1 MIIGKELQD
10 ENKYLNKTIG
20 KITDLLN
27 SYGVSS
33 EEQDKEIIK
42 HRKFLW
48 DNRNELDEI
57 EINENCG
64 QVALNEQLHAK
75 KISRIRTLEKQLSNP
90 YFARIDFKED
100 GEESESFYIGLS
112 TVEDEDN
119 FDIFVF
125 DWRSPVA
132 NMFYDFEVGPA
143 YYDAPV
149 RRIEG
154 HIEFTRQYNI
164 RNGEIV
170 FMHNS
175 NESLC
180 DEALTSML
188 SGNATDKMKNIVASI
203 QKEQNDIIRSDDSK
217 ILFIQGAAGSGKTSI
232 ALHRSAY
239 LLYKHRKNLS
249 ADNILIFSPNEVFAE
264 YISDVLP
271 ELGESNIRQTTFE
284 IFSKRFLPSN
294 YLYESKNDHLDY
306 IYSNHTDLKT
316 FKLRTKSMEYKNTLD
331 FMNTLNKFILDIP
344 RLITNVT
351 PITIEG
357 VQIVS
362 KKSVE
367 KTIFERFKDIPF
379 LNRIDVVKQSLF
391 SQVENKYLSSKD
403 NSHFDYVEDKKTFYD
418 FCKAQVDLQVD
429 AMIKTLDSVAIYKS
443 LWSNIEKY
451 TDIDLNNTKD
461 LTLNY
466 LNNNEVKFE
475 DITPI
480 IYIRS
485 SLEGFRSYGNMKHV
499 LVDEAQ
505 DYSPL
510 FYEIVKR
517 SFPNASLTIMGDLNQ
532 RIDKH
537 SNVKSRNSI
546 TNVFNDVKTVVL
558 TKSYRSTGNIT
569 NFTKDILETHEPIE
583 AVDRIGDNPT
593 IHIVNNNLE
602 ERISTKINEMKDKGY
617 KSIAIIC
624 KNKENSK
631 KLYSSLK
638 ELNDDINLIIS
649 DKCEFKIGINVISSY
664 IAKGL
669 EFDGVILADGES
681 YLSIEDKHLFYT
693 ACTRALHELDIV
705 YTGKVSKPLEKHVKK
720 NFQKQLT
727 RKK

>member
-1 MIIGKELQD
+1 MLIGKDLCD
-10 ENKYLNKTIG
+10 EKVYLKNTLE
-20 KITDLLN
+20 KINDLLK
-27 SYGVSS
+27 SYGASS
-33 EEQDKEIIK
+33 DEQDKEIIK

-64 QVALNEQLHAK
+64 QVALNEQLHSK

-90 YFARIDFKED
+90 YFARLDFKED
-100 GEESESFYIGLS
+100 GEDAESFYIGLS
-112 TVEDEDN
+112 TVEYEDN

-149 RRIEG
+149 RRIQGE
-154 HIEFTRQYNI
+154 IEFTRQYNI
-164 RNGEIV
+164 KNGEIV

-217 ILFIQGAAGSGKTSI
+217 VLFIQGAAGSGKTSI

-249 ADNILIFSPNEVFAE
+249 AENILIFSPNEVFAE

-284 IFSKRFLPSN
+284 LYSKRFLPTN

-306 IYSNHTDLKT
+306 IYSNIIDLNE
-316 FKLRTKSMEYKNTLD
+316 FKKRTKAMEYKNTLQ
-331 FMNTLNKFILDIP
+331 FMDVLNSFTLDIP
-344 RLITNVT
+344 RLITNVK
-351 PITIEG
+351 PIVIEG
-357 VQIVS
+357 SQIVS

-367 KTIFERFKDIPF
+367 NTFFERFKDIPF
-379 LNRIDVVKQSLF
+379 LNRIDVIKQSLF

-418 FCKAQVDLQVD
+418 YCKNQVDIQVD
-429 AMIKTLDSVAIYKS
+429 SMVDTLDNVAIYKL
-443 LWSNIEKY
+443 LWDNIEKY
-451 TDIDLNNTKD
+451 TDLD
-461 LTLNY
+461 LTDIKEITLSS
-466 LNNNEVKFE
+466 LNNNEVKYE

-480 IYIRS
+480 IYIRAA
-485 SLEGFRSYGNMKHV
+485 LEGFRTYGNMKHL
-499 LVDEAQ
+499 LVDECQ

-510 FYEIVKR
+510 FYEIVKK

-537 SNVKSRNSI
+537 SNVKSRDAI
-546 TNVFNDVKTVVL
+546 TNVFNDIKTVVL
-558 TKSYRSTGNIT
+558 TKSYRSTANIT
-569 NFTKDILETHEPIE
+569 NFTKDILDTHEPIE
-583 AVDRIGDNPT
+583 AVDRIGENPT
-593 IHIVNNNLE
+593 IYLVNNNLN
-602 ERISTKINEMKDKGY
+602 ERISEKIIEMQNKCY

-624 KNKENSK
+624 KNKENCE

-638 ELNDDINLIIS
+638 SIGTDVNLIVS
-649 DKCEFKIGINVISSY
+649 DKCEFKIGINIISSY

-669 EFDGVILADGES
+669 EFDGVILADGEN
-681 YLSIEDKHLFYT
+681 YLSNEDKHLFYT
-693 ACTRALHELDIV
+693 ACTRALHELHIF
-705 YTGKVSKPLEKHVKK
+705 TNTSLEEILPKDSSYYSIIKY
-720 NFQKQLT
+720 
-727 RKK
+727 

>member
-451 TDIDLNNTKD
+451 TDIDLKNTKD

-693 ACTRALHELDIV
+693 ACTRALHELHI
-705 YTGKVSKPLEKHVKK
+705 YTNTSLE
-720 NFQKQLT
+720 NILPQDNSLYT
-727 RKK
+727 LIDN

>member
-119 FDIFVF
+119 FDIFIF

-693 ACTRALHELDIV
+693 ACTRALHELHI
-705 YTGKVSKPLEKHVKK
+705 YTNTSLE
-720 NFQKQLT
+720 NILPQDNSLYT
-727 RKK
+727 LIDN

>member
-1 MIIGKELQD
+1 MIIGRDLID
-10 ENKYLNKTIG
+10 ENKYLNNTIK
-20 KITDLLN
+20 KIHELLD

-33 EEQDKEIIK
+33 KEQDKEIIN

-90 YFARIDFKED
+90 YFSRLDFRED
-100 GEESESFYIGLS
+100 GEEAESFYIGLS

-149 RRIEG
+149 RRVEG
-154 HIEFTRQYNI
+154 HIDFTRQYNI
-164 RNGEIV
+164 KNGEIV

-284 IFSKRFLPSN
+284 IYSKRFLPSN
-294 YLYESKNDHLDY
+294 YLYENKNDHLDY
-306 IYSNHTDLKT
+306 IYSNHTDLNA
-316 FKLRTKSMEYKNTLD
+316 FKLRAKSMEYKNTLE
-331 FMNTLNKFILDIP
+331 FMEALNKFVFDIP
-344 RLITNVT
+344 KLITNVT
-351 PITIEG
+351 PIIIEG
-357 VQIVS
+357 EQIIS

-367 KTIFERFKDIPF
+367 NTIFERFKDIPY
-379 LNRIDVVKQSLF
+379 LNRIEVVKQSLF

-418 FCKAQVDLQVD
+418 FCKAQVDAQVD
-429 AMIKTLDSVAIYKS
+429 AMIKTLDSVDIYKL

-451 TDIDLNNTKD
+451 TNMDLNSTKE

-499 LVDEAQ
+499 LIDEAQ
-505 DYSPL
+505 DYSML
-510 FYEIVKR
+510 QFIVLKE
-517 SFPNASLTIMGDLNQ
+517 LTGCKSYTIVGDSNQ
-532 RIDKH
+532 RLIKVEEEPAMLKLK
-537 SNVKSRNSI
+537 SLFGGFVKNYAL
-546 TNVFNDVKTVVL
+546 N
-558 TKSYRSTGNIT
+558 KSYRSTFQIMEYASKLLDQNAIVPFVRKGK
-569 NFTKDILETHEPIE
+569 FDVEEVEVKDEDDLIDTILETLEDYDDE
-583 AVDRIGDNPT
+583 NYDN
-593 IHIVNNNLE
+593 
-602 ERISTKINEMKDKGY
+602 
-617 KSIAIIC
+617 IAIIT
-624 KNKENSK
+624 KDKEELK
-631 KLYSSLK
+631 KIAPELK
-638 ELNDDINLIIS
+638 KFTKLLAFDRED
-649 DKCEFKIGINVISSY
+649 VIYRGGKVIVPSY
-664 IAKGL
+664 YAKGL
-669 EFDGVILADGES
+669 EFDGVIIVNFDDNTDDLVKYIMA
-681 YLSIEDKHLFYT
+681 
-693 ACTRALHELDIV
+693 TRALHRL
-705 YTGKVSKPLEKHVKK
+705 KVV
-720 NFQKQLT
+720 NY
-727 RKK
+727 RMGRI

>member
-443 LWSNIEKY
+443 LWSNIETY
-451 TDIDLNNTKD
+451 TDIDLKNTKD

-499 LVDEAQ
+499 LVDESQ

-693 ACTRALHELDIV
+693 ACTRALHELHI
-705 YTGKVSKPLEKHVKK
+705 YTNTSLE
-720 NFQKQLT
+720 NILPQDNSLYT
-727 RKK
+727 LIDN

>member
-546 TNVFNDVKTVVL
+546 TDVFNDVKTVVL

-693 ACTRALHELDIV
+693 ACTRALHELHI
-705 YTGKVSKPLEKHVKK
+705 YTNTSLE
-720 NFQKQLT
+720 NILPQDNSLYT
-727 RKK
+727 LIDN

>member
-451 TDIDLNNTKD
+451 TDIDLKNTKD

-475 DITPI
+475 DITSI

-485 SLEGFRSYGNMKHV
+485 SLEGFRRYGNMKHV
-499 LVDEAQ
+499 IVDEAQ

-546 TNVFNDVKTVVL
+546 TDVFNDVKTVVL

-693 ACTRALHELDIV
+693 ACTRALHELHI
-705 YTGKVSKPLEKHVKK
+705 YTNTSLE
-720 NFQKQLT
+720 NILPQDNSLYT
-727 RKK
+727 LIDN

>member
-1 MIIGKELQD
+1 MLIGKDLCD
-10 ENKYLNKTIG
+10 EKVYLKNTLE
-20 KITDLLN
+20 KINDLLK
-27 SYGVSS
+27 SYGASS
-33 EEQDKEIIK
+33 DEQDKEIIK

-64 QVALNEQLHAK
+64 QVALNEQLHSK

-90 YFARIDFKED
+90 YFARLDFKED
-100 GEESESFYIGLS
+100 GEDAESFYIGLS

-149 RRIEG
+149 RRIQGE
-154 HIEFTRQYNI
+154 IEFTRQYNI
-164 RNGEIV
+164 KNGEIV

-217 ILFIQGAAGSGKTSI
+217 VLFIQGAAGCGKTSI

-249 ADNILIFSPNEVFAE
+249 AENILIFSPNEVFAE

-284 IFSKRFLPSN
+284 LYSKRFLPTN

-306 IYSNHTDLKT
+306 IYSNIIDLNE
-316 FKLRTKSMEYKNTLD
+316 FKKRTKAMEYKNTLQ
-331 FMNTLNKFILDIP
+331 FMDVLNSFTLDIP
-344 RLITNVT
+344 RLITNVK
-351 PITIEG
+351 PIVIEG
-357 VQIVS
+357 SQIVS

-367 KTIFERFKDIPF
+367 NTFFERFKDIPF
-379 LNRIDVVKQSLF
+379 LNRIDVIKQSLF

-418 FCKAQVDLQVD
+418 YCKNQVDIQVD
-429 AMIKTLDSVAIYKS
+429 SMVDTLDNVAIYKL
-443 LWSNIEKY
+443 LWDNIEKY
-451 TDIDLNNTKD
+451 TDLD
-461 LTLNY
+461 LTDIKEITLSS
-466 LNNNEVKFE
+466 LNNNEVKYE

-480 IYIRS
+480 IYIRAA
-485 SLEGFRSYGNMKHV
+485 LEGFRTYGNMKHL
-499 LVDEAQ
+499 LVDECQ

-510 FYEIVKR
+510 FYEIVKK

-537 SNVKSRNSI
+537 SNVKSRDAI
-546 TNVFNDVKTVVL
+546 TNVFNDIKTVVL
-558 TKSYRSTGNIT
+558 TKSYRSTANIT
-569 NFTKDILETHEPIE
+569 NFTKDILDTHEPIE
-583 AVDRIGDNPT
+583 AVDRIGENPT
-593 IHIVNNNLE
+593 IYLVNNNLN
-602 ERISTKINEMKDKGY
+602 ERISEKIIEMQNKCY

-624 KNKENSK
+624 KNKENCE

-638 ELNDDINLIIS
+638 SIGTDVNLIVS
-649 DKCEFKIGINVISSY
+649 DKCEFKIGINIISSY

-669 EFDGVILADGES
+669 EFDGVILADGEN
-681 YLSIEDKHLFYT
+681 YLSNEDKHLFYT
-693 ACTRALHELDIV
+693 ACTRALHELHIF
-705 YTGKVSKPLEKHVKK
+705 TNTSLEEILPKDSSYYSIIKY
-720 NFQKQLT
+720 
-727 RKK
+727 

>member
-1 MIIGKELQD
+1 MLIGKELSD
-10 ENKYLNKTIG
+10 EKIYLNNTIE
-20 KITDLLN
+20 KINELLE
-27 SYGVSS
+27 SYGISS
-33 EEQDKEIIK
+33 ENQDKEIIK

-48 DNRNELDEI
+48 DNRNELDDI

-64 QVALNEQLHAK
+64 QVALNEQLHSK
-75 KISRIRTLEKQLSNP
+75 KISRIRSLEKQLSNP
-90 YFARIDFKED
+90 YFARIDFRENGED
-100 GEESESFYIGLS
+100 ADSFYIGLS

-154 HIEFTRQYNI
+154 HIDFTRQYNI
-164 RNGEIV
+164 KNGEIV

-217 ILFIQGAAGSGKTSI
+217 VLFIQGAAGSGKTSI

-249 ADNILIFSPNEVFAE
+249 AENILIFSPNEVFAE

-284 IFSKRFLPSN
+284 IYSKRFLPSN
-294 YLYESKNDHLDY
+294 YLYENKNDHLDY
-306 IYSNHTDLKT
+306 IYSNNTNLNEFNK
-316 FKLRTKSMEYKNTLD
+316 RTKSMEYKNTLD
-331 FMNTLNKFILDIP
+331 FMTVLNNFISDIP
-344 RLITNVT
+344 KLIIDIK
-351 PITIEG
+351 PIVIEG
-357 VQIVS
+357 TQIVS

-367 KTIFERFKDIPF
+367 NTFFERFKDIPL

-418 FCKAQVDLQVD
+418 YCKNQVDIQVD
-429 AMIKTLDSVAIYKS
+429 SMLTTLDSVSIYKL
-443 LWSNIEKY
+443 LWSKIEKY
-451 TDIDLNNTKD
+451 TNLD
-461 LTLNY
+461 LTDIKEITLNS
-466 LNNNEVKFE
+466 LNNNEVKYE

-480 IYIRS
+480 IYIRAA
-485 SLEGFRSYGNMKHV
+485 LEGFRSYGNMKHV
-499 LVDEAQ
+499 LIDECQ

-510 FYEIVKR
+510 FYEIIKK

-537 SNVKSRNSI
+537 SNVKNRAGI
-546 TNVFNDVKTVVL
+546 TNIFDNIKTVVL
-558 TKSYRSTGNIT
+558 TKSYRSTANIT
-569 NFTKDILETHEPIE
+569 NFTKDILDTHEPIE
-583 AVDRIGDNPT
+583 AVDRIGANPT
-593 IHIVNNNLE
+593 IYIVNENLTFK
-602 ERISTKINEMKDKGY
+602 ISEKINEMKNKGF
-617 KSIAIIC
+617 KSIAVIC
-624 KNKENSK
+624 KNKENCQN
-631 KLYSSLK
+631 LYLSLK
-638 ELNDDINLIIS
+638 EINCDINLIIS
-649 DKCEFKIGINVISSY
+649 DKCEFNQGVNVISSY
-664 IAKGL
+664 LSKGL
-669 EFDGVILADGES
+669 EFDCVILADGENYS
-681 YLSIEDKHLFYT
+681 SNEDKNLFYT
-693 ACTRALHELDIV
+693 ACTRALHELHIFTNTSLDEILPKDNSL
-705 YTGKVSKPLEKHVKK
+705 YTIIENH
-720 NFQKQLT
+720 
-727 RKK
+727 

>member
-1 MIIGKELQD
+1 MIIGKELS
-10 ENKYLNKTIG
+10 EEKVYLNNTIK
-20 KITDLLN
+20 KINDLLK

-33 EEQDKEIIK
+33 EKQDKDIIQ

-64 QVALNEQLHAK
+64 QVAINEKLHSN

-90 YFARIDFKED
+90 YFARLDFRED
-100 GEESESFYIGLS
+100 GEDTESFYIGLS
-112 TVEDEDN
+112 TVEDEDS

-284 IFSKRFLPSN
+284 LYSKRFLPSN

-306 IYSNHTDLKT
+306 IYSNHTDKNE
-316 FKLRTKSMEYKNTLD
+316 FKLRTKSMEYKNTID
-331 FMNTLNKFILDIP
+331 FMNTLNKFIVDIP
-344 RLITNVT
+344 KLITNIT

-367 KTIFERFKDIPF
+367 QTIFERFKDIPF
-379 LNRIDVVKQSLF
+379 LNRIEVIKQSLF

-418 FCKAQVDLQVD
+418 YCKAQVNLQVD
-429 AMIKTLDSVAIYKS
+429 AMINTLDSVEIYKL
-443 LWSNIEKY
+443 LWSNVEKY
-451 TDIDLNNTKD
+451 TNIDLKSTKE

-499 LVDEAQ
+499 LVDECQ

-510 FYEIVKR
+510 FYEIIKK

-537 SNVKSRNSI
+537 SNVKSRNNI
-546 TNVFNDVKTVVL
+546 TDVFNDVKTVVL
-558 TKSYRSTGNIT
+558 TKSYRSTANIT
-569 NFTKDILETHEPIE
+569 NFTKDILDTHEPIE
-583 AVDRIGDNPT
+583 AVERMGENPT
-593 IHIVNNNLE
+593 IYMVNENLTLK
-602 ERISTKINEMKDKGY
+602 ISEKINEMKNKGY
-617 KSIAIIC
+617 KSIAVIC
-624 KNKENSK
+624 KNKENSEN
-631 KLYSSLK
+631 LYSCLK
-638 ELNDDINLIIS
+638 EINNDINLITS
-649 DKCEFKIGINVISSY
+649 DKCEFKIGVNVISSY

-669 EFDGVILADGES
+669 EFDAVIIADGES

-693 ACTRALHELDIV
+693 ACTRALHELYI
-705 YTGKVSKPLEKHVKK
+705 YTNTSLEKILPKDSSLYEIV
-720 NFQKQLT
+720 NN
-727 RKK
+727 

>member
-1 MIIGKELQD
+1 MLIGKDLCD
-10 ENKYLNKTIG
+10 EKVYLKNTLE
-20 KITDLLN
+20 KINDLLK
-27 SYGVSS
+27 SYGASS
-33 EEQDKEIIK
+33 DEQDKEIIK

-64 QVALNEQLHAK
+64 QVALNEQLHSK

-90 YFARIDFKED
+90 YFARLDFKED
-100 GEESESFYIGLS
+100 GEDAESFYIGLS

-149 RRIEG
+149 RRIQGE
-154 HIEFTRQYNI
+154 IEFTRQYNI
-164 RNGEIV
+164 KNGEIV

-217 ILFIQGAAGSGKTSI
+217 VLFIQGAAGSGKTSI

-249 ADNILIFSPNEVFAE
+249 AENILIFSPNEVFAE

-284 IFSKRFLPSN
+284 LYSKRFLPTN

-306 IYSNHTDLKT
+306 IYSNIIDLNE
-316 FKLRTKSMEYKNTLD
+316 FKKRTKAMEYKNTLQ
-331 FMNTLNKFILDIP
+331 FMDVLNSFTLDIP
-344 RLITNVT
+344 RLITNVK
-351 PITIEG
+351 PIVIEG
-357 VQIVS
+357 SQIVS

-367 KTIFERFKDIPF
+367 NTFFERFKDIPF
-379 LNRIDVVKQSLF
+379 LNRIDVIKQSLF

-418 FCKAQVDLQVD
+418 YCKNQVDIQVD
-429 AMIKTLDSVAIYKS
+429 SMVDTLDNVAIYKL
-443 LWSNIEKY
+443 LWDNIEKY
-451 TDIDLNNTKD
+451 TDLD
-461 LTLNY
+461 LTDIKEITLSS
-466 LNNNEVKFE
+466 LNNNEVKYE

-480 IYIRS
+480 IYIRAA
-485 SLEGFRSYGNMKHV
+485 LEGFRTYGNMKHV
-499 LVDEAQ
+499 LVDECQ

-510 FYEIVKR
+510 FYEIVKK

-537 SNVKSRNSI
+537 SNVKSRDAI
-546 TNVFNDVKTVVL
+546 TNVFNDIKTVVL
-558 TKSYRSTGNIT
+558 TKSYRSTANIT
-569 NFTKDILETHEPIE
+569 NFTKDILDTHEPIE
-583 AVDRIGDNPT
+583 AVDRIGENPT
-593 IHIVNNNLE
+593 IYLVNNNLN
-602 ERISTKINEMKDKGY
+602 ERISEKIIEMQNKCY

-624 KNKENSK
+624 KNKENCE

-638 ELNDDINLIIS
+638 SIGTDVNLIVS
-649 DKCEFKIGINVISSY
+649 DKCEFKIGINIISSY

-669 EFDGVILADGES
+669 EFDGVILADGEN
-681 YLSIEDKHLFYT
+681 YLSNEDKHLFYT
-693 ACTRALHELDIV
+693 ACTRALHELHIF
-705 YTGKVSKPLEKHVKK
+705 TNTSLEEILPKDSSYYSIIKY
-720 NFQKQLT
+720 
-727 RKK
+727 

>member
-20 KITDLLN
+20 KITDLLT

-537 SNVKSRNSI
+537 SNVKNRSSI
-546 TNVFNDVKTVVL
+546 TNIFNDVKTVVL

-569 NFTKDILETHEPIE
+569 NFTKDILDTHEPIE
-583 AVDRIGDNPT
+583 AVDRLGDNPT
-593 IHIVNNNLE
+593 IHIVNDNLE
-602 ERISTKINEMKDKGY
+602 ERISTKIKEMTDKGY

-693 ACTRALHELDIV
+693 ACTRALHELHI
-705 YTGKVSKPLEKHVKK
+705 YTNTSLE
-720 NFQKQLT
+720 NILPQDNSLYT
-727 RKK
+727 LIDN

>member
-1 MIIGKELQD
+1 MIIGRELSD
-10 ENKYLNKTIG
+10 EKVYLDNTIK
-20 KITDLLN
+20 KINDLLK

-33 EEQDKEIIK
+33 AEQDKEIIK

-64 QVALNEQLHAK
+64 QVALNEQLHSK

-100 GEESESFYIGLS
+100 GEDSESFYIGLS

-132 NMFYDFEVGPA
+132 NMFYDFEAGPA

-217 ILFIQGAAGSGKTSI
+217 VLFIQGAAGSGKTSI

-249 ADNILIFSPNEVFAE
+249 AENILIFSPNEVFAE

-284 IFSKRFLPSN
+284 LYSKRFLPSN
-294 YLYESKNDHLDY
+294 YFYESKNDHLDY
-306 IYSNHTDLKT
+306 IYSNNTDLNEFNK
-316 FKLRTKSMEYKNTLD
+316 RTKSMEYKNTLD
-331 FMNTLNKFILDIP
+331 FMNVLNSFISDIP
-344 RLITNVT
+344 RLITNIK

-357 VQIVS
+357 SQIVS
-362 KKSVE
+362 RKSVE
-367 KTIFERFKDIPF
+367 NTFFERFKDIPL

-418 FCKAQVDLQVD
+418 YCKNQVDIQIDSMLS
-429 AMIKTLDSVAIYKS
+429 TLDSVAIYKL
-443 LWSNIEKY
+443 LWNNIERY
-451 TDIDLNNTKD
+451 TNID
-461 LTLNY
+461 LTLVKEVTLNS
-466 LNNNEVKFE
+466 LNNNEVKYE

-480 IYIRS
+480 IYIRAA
-485 SLEGFRSYGNMKHV
+485 LEGFRSYGNMKHV

-510 FYEIVKR
+510 FYEIIKK

-546 TNVFNDVKTVVL
+546 TDVFNDVKTVVL

-583 AVDRIGDNPT
+583 AVDRIGDNPA
-593 IHIVNNNLE
+593 IYMVNENLTLK
-602 ERISTKINEMKDKGY
+602 ISEKINEMKNKGF

-624 KNKENSK
+624 KNKENCEN
-631 KLYSSLK
+631 LYYSLK
-638 ELNDDINLIIS
+638 EINSDVNLIIS
-649 DKCEFKIGINVISSY
+649 DKCEFKIGVNVISSY
-664 IAKGL
+664 LAKGL
-669 EFDGVILADGES
+669 EFDGVILADGEN
-681 YLSIEDKHLFYT
+681 YLSNEDKHLFYT
-693 ACTRALHELDIV
+693 ACTRALHELNI
-705 YTGKVSKPLEKHVKK
+705 YTNTSLENILPKDDSLYEIISK
-720 NFQKQLT
+720 
-727 RKK
+727 

>member
-1 MIIGKELQD
+1 MLIGKDLCD
-10 ENKYLNKTIG
+10 EKVYLKNTLE
-20 KITDLLN
+20 KINDLLK
-27 SYGVSS
+27 SYGASS
-33 EEQDKEIIK
+33 DEQDKEIIK

-64 QVALNEQLHAK
+64 QVALNEQLHSK

-90 YFARIDFKED
+90 YFARLDFKED
-100 GEESESFYIGLS
+100 GEDAESFYIGLS

-149 RRIEG
+149 RRIQGE
-154 HIEFTRQYNI
+154 IEFTRQYNI
-164 RNGEIV
+164 KNGEIV

-217 ILFIQGAAGSGKTSI
+217 VLFIQGAAGSGKTSI

-249 ADNILIFSPNEVFAE
+249 AENILIFSPNEVFAE

-284 IFSKRFLPSN
+284 LYSKRFLPTN

-306 IYSNHTDLKT
+306 IYSNIIDLNE
-316 FKLRTKSMEYKNTLD
+316 FKKRTKAMEYKNTLQ
-331 FMNTLNKFILDIP
+331 FMDVLNSFTLDIP
-344 RLITNVT
+344 RLITNVK
-351 PITIEG
+351 PIVIEG
-357 VQIVS
+357 SQIVS

-367 KTIFERFKDIPF
+367 NTFFERFKDIPF
-379 LNRIDVVKQSLF
+379 LNRIDVIKQSLF

-418 FCKAQVDLQVD
+418 YCKNQVDIQVD
-429 AMIKTLDSVAIYKS
+429 SMVDTLDNVAIYKL
-443 LWSNIEKY
+443 LWDNIEKY
-451 TDIDLNNTKD
+451 TDLD
-461 LTLNY
+461 LTDIKEITLSS
-466 LNNNEVKFE
+466 LNNNEVKYE

-480 IYIRS
+480 IYIRAA
-485 SLEGFRSYGNMKHV
+485 LEGFRTYGNMKHL
-499 LVDEAQ
+499 LVDECQ

-510 FYEIVKR
+510 FYEIVKK

-537 SNVKSRNSI
+537 SNVKSRDAI
-546 TNVFNDVKTVVL
+546 TNVFNDIKTVVL
-558 TKSYRSTGNIT
+558 TKSYRSTANIT
-569 NFTKDILETHEPIE
+569 NFTKDILDTHEPIE
-583 AVDRIGDNPT
+583 AVDRIGENPT
-593 IHIVNNNLE
+593 IYLVNNNLN
-602 ERISTKINEMKDKGY
+602 ERISEKIIEMQNKCY

-624 KNKENSK
+624 KNKENCE

-638 ELNDDINLIIS
+638 SIGTDVNLIVS
-649 DKCEFKIGINVISSY
+649 DKCEFKIGINIISSY

-669 EFDGVILADGES
+669 EFDGVILADGEN
-681 YLSIEDKHLFYT
+681 YLSNEDKHLFYT
-693 ACTRALHELDIV
+693 ACTRALHELHIF
-705 YTGKVSKPLEKHVKK
+705 TNTSLEEILPKDSSYYSIIKY
-720 NFQKQLT
+720 
-727 RKK
+727 

>member
-1 MIIGKELQD
+1 MIIGRELQD
-10 ENKYLNKTIG
+10 ENKYLNKTIE

-27 SYGVSS
+27 SYGISS
-33 EEQDKEIIK
+33 EKQDKEIIK

-90 YFARIDFKED
+90 YFARLDFKED
-100 GEESESFYIGLS
+100 GEDAESFYIGLS

-125 DWRSPVA
+125 DWRSPIA

-143 YYDAPV
+143 FYDAPV

-154 HIEFTRQYNI
+154 QIEFTRQYNI

-217 ILFIQGAAGSGKTSI
+217 VLFIQCAAGSGKTSI

-249 ADNILIFSPNEVFAE
+249 AENILIFSPNEVFAE

-284 IFSKRFLPSN
+284 LYSKRFLPTN
-294 YLYESKNDHLDY
+294 YLYETKNDHLDY
-306 IYSNHTDLKT
+306 IYSNIRDLNEFNK
-316 FKLRTKSMEYKNTLD
+316 RTKAMEYKNTLE
-331 FMNTLNKFILDIP
+331 FMNVLNSFNLDIP
-344 RLITNVT
+344 KLITNVK
-351 PITIEG
+351 PIIIEG
-357 VQIVS
+357 SQIVS

-367 KTIFERFKDIPF
+367 KTFFERFKDIPF
-379 LNRIDVVKQSLF
+379 LNRIDVIKQSLF

-418 FCKAQVDLQVD
+418 YCKNQVDIQVD
-429 AMIKTLDSVAIYKS
+429 SMVDTLDSVAIYKL
-443 LWSNIEKY
+443 LWENIERY
-451 TDIDLNNTKD
+451 TDFDLNDIKEI
-461 LTLNY
+461 TLNS
-466 LNNNEVKFE
+466 LNNNEVKYE

-485 SLEGFRSYGNMKHV
+485 ALEGFRSYGNMKHV
-499 LVDEAQ
+499 LIDECQ

-510 FYEIVKR
+510 FYEIVKK

-537 SNVKSRNSI
+537 SNVKNRSSI
-546 TNVFNDVKTVVL
+546 TDVFNDVKTVVL

-569 NFTKDILETHEPIE
+569 NFTKDILDTHEPIE

-593 IHIVNNNLE
+593 IHMVNSNLSE
-602 ERISTKINEMKDKGY
+602 KIADKIAEMKDKGF
-617 KSIAIIC
+617 KSIAVIC
-624 KNKENSK
+624 KNKENCER
-631 KLYSSLK
+631 LYSSLK
-638 ELNDDINLIIS
+638 EINEDVNLITS
-649 DKCEFKIGINVISSY
+649 DKCEFKIGVNVISSY

-693 ACTRALHELDIV
+693 ACTRALHELHIYTNTSLEEILPKDSSLYEIV
-705 YTGKVSKPLEKHVKK
+705 
-720 NFQKQLT
+720 NN
-727 RKK
+727 

>member
-1 MIIGKELQD
+1 MIIGKELSD
-10 ENKYLNKTIG
+10 EKIYLNNTIE
-20 KITDLLN
+20 KINDLLN

-33 EEQDKEIIK
+33 AEQDKEIIK

-64 QVALNEQLHAK
+64 QVALNEQLHSK

-100 GEESESFYIGLS
+100 GEDADSFYIGLS

-132 NMFYDFEVGPA
+132 NMFYDFESGPA

-239 LLYKHRKNLS
+239 LLYKHRKNLN

-284 IFSKRFLPSN
+284 LYSKRFLPSN
-294 YLYESKNDHLDY
+294 YLYENKNDHLDY
-306 IYSNHTDLKT
+306 IYSNHSDKNE
-316 FKLRTKSMEYKNTLD
+316 FKLRTKSMEYKNTMD
-331 FMNTLNKFILDIP
+331 FMNTLNKFIVDIP
-344 RLITNVT
+344 KLITKVT
-351 PITIEG
+351 PIVIEG
-357 VQIVS
+357 NQVVS
-362 KKSVE
+362 RKSVE

-379 LNRIDVVKQSLF
+379 LNRIEVVKQSLF

-546 TNVFNDVKTVVL
+546 INVFNDVKTVVL

-569 NFTKDILETHEPIE
+569 NFTKDILDTHEPIE

-593 IHIVNNNLE
+593 IYIVNNNLE
-602 ERISTKINEMKDKGY
+602 ERISTKINDMKEKGY

-624 KNKENSK
+624 KNKENSE

-638 ELNDDINLIIS
+638 EINNDINLITS
-649 DKCEFKIGINVISSY
+649 DKCEFKIGVNVISSY

-693 ACTRALHELDIV
+693 ACTRALHELHIFSNTSLTDILPKDNSL
-705 YTGKVSKPLEKHVKK
+705 YTLV
-720 NFQKQLT
+720 
-727 RKK
+727 

>member
-1 MIIGKELQD
+1 MIIGKELS
-10 ENKYLNKTIG
+10 EEKVYLNNTIK
-20 KITDLLN
+20 KINYLLK

-33 EEQDKEIIK
+33 EKQDKDIIQ

-64 QVALNEQLHAK
+64 QVAINEKLHSN

-90 YFARIDFKED
+90 YFARLDFRED
-100 GEESESFYIGLS
+100 GEDTESFYIGLS
-112 TVEDEDN
+112 TVEDEDS

-284 IFSKRFLPSN
+284 LYSKRFLPSN

-306 IYSNHTDLKT
+306 IYSNHTDKNE
-316 FKLRTKSMEYKNTLD
+316 FKLRTKAMEYKNTID
-331 FMNTLNKFILDIP
+331 FMNTLNKFIVDIP
-344 RLITNVT
+344 KLITNIT

-367 KTIFERFKDIPF
+367 QTIFERFKDIPF
-379 LNRIDVVKQSLF
+379 LNRIEVIKQSLF

-418 FCKAQVDLQVD
+418 YCKAQVNLQVD
-429 AMIKTLDSVAIYKS
+429 AMINTLDSVEIYKL
-443 LWSNIEKY
+443 LWSNVEKY
-451 TDIDLNNTKD
+451 TNIDLKSTKE

-499 LVDEAQ
+499 LVDECQ

-510 FYEIVKR
+510 FYEIIKK

-537 SNVKSRNSI
+537 SNVKSRNNI
-546 TNVFNDVKTVVL
+546 TDVFNDVKTVVL
-558 TKSYRSTGNIT
+558 TKSYRSTANIT
-569 NFTKDILETHEPIE
+569 NFTKDILDTHEPIE
-583 AVDRIGDNPT
+583 AVERMGENPT
-593 IHIVNNNLE
+593 IYMVNENLTLK
-602 ERISTKINEMKDKGY
+602 ISEKINEMKNKGY
-617 KSIAIIC
+617 KSIAVIC
-624 KNKENSK
+624 KNKENSEN
-631 KLYSSLK
+631 LYSCLK
-638 ELNDDINLIIS
+638 EINNDINLITS
-649 DKCEFKIGINVISSY
+649 DKCEFKIGVNVISSY

-669 EFDGVILADGES
+669 EFDAVIIADGES

-693 ACTRALHELDIV
+693 ACTRALHELYI
-705 YTGKVSKPLEKHVKK
+705 YTNTSLEKILPKDSSLYEIV
-720 NFQKQLT
+720 NN
-727 RKK
+727 

>member
-306 IYSNHTDLKT
+306 LYSNHTDLKT

-693 ACTRALHELDIV
+693 ACTRALHELHI
-705 YTGKVSKPLEKHVKK
+705 YTNTSLE
-720 NFQKQLT
+720 NILPQDNSLYT
-727 RKK
+727 LIDN

>member
-1 MIIGKELQD
+1 MIIGKELS
-10 ENKYLNKTIG
+10 EEKVYLNNTIK
-20 KITDLLN
+20 KINDLLK

-33 EEQDKEIIK
+33 EKQDKDIIQ

-64 QVALNEQLHAK
+64 QVAINEKLHSN

-90 YFARIDFKED
+90 YFARLDFRED
-100 GEESESFYIGLS
+100 GEDTESFYIGLS
-112 TVEDEDN
+112 TVEDEDS

-284 IFSKRFLPSN
+284 LYSKRFLPSN

-306 IYSNHTDLKT
+306 IYSNHTDKNE
-316 FKLRTKSMEYKNTLD
+316 FKLRTKSMEYKNTID
-331 FMNTLNKFILDIP
+331 FMNTLNKFIVDIP
-344 RLITNVT
+344 KLITNIT

-367 KTIFERFKDIPF
+367 QTIFERFKDIPF
-379 LNRIDVVKQSLF
+379 LNRIEVIKQSLF

-418 FCKAQVDLQVD
+418 YCKAQVNLQVD
-429 AMIKTLDSVAIYKS
+429 AMINTLDSVEIYKL
-443 LWSNIEKY
+443 LWSNVEKY
-451 TDIDLNNTKD
+451 TNIDLKSTKE

-499 LVDEAQ
+499 LVDECQ

-510 FYEIVKR
+510 FYEIIKK

-537 SNVKSRNSI
+537 SNVKSRNNI
-546 TNVFNDVKTVVL
+546 TDVFNDVKTVVL
-558 TKSYRSTGNIT
+558 TKSYRSTANIT
-569 NFTKDILETHEPIE
+569 NFTKNILDTHEPIE
-583 AVDRIGDNPT
+583 AVERMGENPT
-593 IHIVNNNLE
+593 IYMVNENLTLK
-602 ERISTKINEMKDKGY
+602 ISEKINEMKNKGY
-617 KSIAIIC
+617 KSIAVIC
-624 KNKENSK
+624 KNKENSEN
-631 KLYSSLK
+631 LYSCLK
-638 ELNDDINLIIS
+638 EINNDINLITS
-649 DKCEFKIGINVISSY
+649 DKCEFKIGVDVISSY

-669 EFDGVILADGES
+669 EFDAVIIADGES

-693 ACTRALHELDIV
+693 ACTRALHELYI
-705 YTGKVSKPLEKHVKK
+705 YTNTSLEKILPKDSSLYEIV
-720 NFQKQLT
+720 NN
-727 RKK
+727 

>member
-1 MIIGKELQD
+1 MMLIGKDINDEKIYLKNTIEKINELL
-10 ENKYLNKTIG
+10 K
-20 KITDLLN
+20 
-27 SYGVSS
+27 SYGISS

-48 DNRNELDEI
+48 DNRNVLDEI

-64 QVALNEQLHAK
+64 QVAINEQLHSK

-90 YFARIDFKED
+90 YFARLDFKED
-100 GEESESFYIGLS
+100 GENSESFYIGLS

-125 DWRSPVA
+125 DWRSPIA
-132 NMFYDFEVGPA
+132 NMFYDFEAGPA

-149 RRIEG
+149 RRIHGE
-154 HIEFTRQYNI
+154 IEFTRQYNI
-164 RNGEIV
+164 KNGEIV
-170 FMHNS
+170 FIHNS

-217 ILFIQGAAGSGKTSI
+217 VLFIQGAAGSGKTSI

-249 ADNILIFSPNEVFAE
+249 AENILIFSPNEVFAE

-284 IFSKRFLPSN
+284 IYSKRFLPTN

-306 IYSNHTDLKT
+306 IYSNISDLNEFNK
-316 FKLRTKSMEYKNTLD
+316 RTKSMEYKNTLE
-331 FMNTLNKFILDIP
+331 FMNVLNNFILDIP
-344 RLITNVT
+344 KFITNT
-351 PITIEG
+351 KAIIIEG
-357 VQIVS
+357 SQIIS
-362 KKSVE
+362 EKSV
-367 KTIFERFKDIPF
+367 KNTFFERFNDIPF
-379 LNRIDVVKQSLF
+379 LNRIDVIKQSLF

-418 FCKAQVDLQVD
+418 YCRNQVDIQVD
-429 AMIKTLDSVAIYKS
+429 SMIDTLDSVAIYEL
-443 LWSNIEKY
+443 LWNNIEKY
-451 TDIDLNNTKD
+451 TDLD
-461 LTLNY
+461 LTDIKEITLKS

-480 IYIRS
+480 IYIRAA
-485 SLEGFRSYGNMKHV
+485 LEGFRSYGNMKHV
-499 LVDEAQ
+499 LIDECQ

-510 FYEIVKR
+510 FYEIIKK

-537 SNVKSRNSI
+537 SNVKNRNNI
-546 TNVFNDVKTVVL
+546 TDVFNDIKTVVL

-569 NFTKDILETHEPIE
+569 NFTKDILDTHEPIE

-593 IHIVNNNLE
+593 IHIVNNNSD
-602 ERISTKINEMKDKGY
+602 ERISKKIIEMQDKGY

-624 KNKENSK
+624 KNKENCE

-638 ELNDDINLIIS
+638 TIETDVNLIVS
-649 DKCEFKIGINVISSY
+649 DKCEFKIGVNIISSY

-669 EFDGVILADGES
+669 EFDAVILADGEN
-681 YLSIEDKHLFYT
+681 YLSNDDKHLFYT
-693 ACTRALHELDIV
+693 ACTRALHELHIF
-705 YTGKVSKPLEKHVKK
+705 TNTSLEKILPK
-720 NFQKQLT
+720 NSSLYT
-727 RKK
+727 IIE

>member
-1 MIIGKELQD
+1 MIIGKELS
-10 ENKYLNKTIG
+10 EEKVYLNNTIK
-20 KITDLLN
+20 KINDLLK

-33 EEQDKEIIK
+33 EKQDKDIIQ

-64 QVALNEQLHAK
+64 QVAINEKLHSN

-90 YFARIDFKED
+90 YFARLDFRED
-100 GEESESFYIGLS
+100 GEDTESFYIGLS
-112 TVEDEDN
+112 TVEDEDS

-284 IFSKRFLPSN
+284 LYSKRFLPSN

-306 IYSNHTDLKT
+306 IYSNHTDKNE
-316 FKLRTKSMEYKNTLD
+316 FKLRTKAMEYKNTID
-331 FMNTLNKFILDIP
+331 FMNTLNKFIVDIP
-344 RLITNVT
+344 KLITNIT

-367 KTIFERFKDIPF
+367 QTIFERFKDIPF
-379 LNRIDVVKQSLF
+379 LNRIEVIKQSLF

-418 FCKAQVDLQVD
+418 YCKAQVNLQVD
-429 AMIKTLDSVAIYKS
+429 AMINTLDSVEIYKL
-443 LWSNIEKY
+443 LWSNVEKY
-451 TDIDLNNTKD
+451 TNIDLKSTKE

-499 LVDEAQ
+499 LVDECQ

-510 FYEIVKR
+510 FYEIIKK

-537 SNVKSRNSI
+537 SNVKSRNNI
-546 TNVFNDVKTVVL
+546 TDVFNDVKTVVL
-558 TKSYRSTGNIT
+558 TKSYRSTANIT
-569 NFTKDILETHEPIE
+569 NFTKDILDTHEPIE
-583 AVDRIGDNPT
+583 AVERMGENPT
-593 IHIVNNNLE
+593 IYMVNENLTLK
-602 ERISTKINEMKDKGY
+602 ISEKINEMKNKGY
-617 KSIAIIC
+617 KSIAVIC
-624 KNKENSK
+624 KNKENSEN
-631 KLYSSLK
+631 LYSCLK
-638 ELNDDINLIIS
+638 EINNDINLITS
-649 DKCEFKIGINVISSY
+649 DKCEFKIGVNVISSY

-669 EFDGVILADGES
+669 EFDAVIIADGES
-681 YLSIEDKHLFYT
+681 YLSIEDTHLFYT
-693 ACTRALHELDIV
+693 ACTRALHELYI
-705 YTGKVSKPLEKHVKK
+705 YTNTSLEKILPKDSSLYEIV
-720 NFQKQLT
+720 NN
-727 RKK
+727 

>member
-10 ENKYLNKTIG
+10 ENKYLNKTLG

-75 KISRIRTLEKQLSNP
+75 KVSRIRTLEKQLSNP

-132 NMFYDFEVGPA
+132 NMFYDFEAGPA
-143 YYDAPV
+143 YYDAPI

-164 RNGEIV
+164 KNGEIV

-306 IYSNHTDLKT
+306 IYSNHPDLDT

-331 FMNTLNKFILDIP
+331 FMDTLNKFILDIP

-362 KKSVE
+362 RKSVE

-451 TDIDLNNTKD
+451 TDIDLKNTKD

-466 LNNNEVKFE
+466 LNSNEVKFE

-510 FYEIVKR
+510 FYEIIKN

-546 TNVFNDVKTVVL
+546 TDVFNDVKTVVL

-569 NFTKDILETHEPIE
+569 NFTKDILDTHEPIE
-583 AVDRIGDNPT
+583 AVDRLGDNPT
-593 IHIVNNNLE
+593 IHIVNNKLE

-624 KNKENSK
+624 KNKENSE

-638 ELNDDINLIIS
+638 ELNDDINLIVS

-693 ACTRALHELDIV
+693 ACTRALHELHV
-705 YTGKVSKPLEKHVKK
+705 YTNTSLENIIPKD
-720 NFQKQLT
+720 NSLYTLT
-727 RKK
+727 DN